1 MILADAAGGIC
12 RLVTGPSSQWHGDV
26 EEARPRIYF
35 ANHTSHLDFPLIWSA
50 LPATLRARVRP
61 VAGRDYWERTA
72 PRRFMADRVFHAVL
86 VDRGARASG
95 LDAARASI
103 RTMAAALD
111 RGHSLIVFPEGT
123 RSRDGSLGP
132 FKSGLYHLSRARPD
146 VACVPVFIGNA
157 HRILPKG
164 EAMPVPLLARVVFG
178 SPIRVE
184 AGEDK
189 QTFLA
194 RARAAL
200 QMPGGGDDRTH

>member
-12 RLVTGPSSQWHGDV
+12 RLVTGTSSQWHGDV
-26 EEARPRIYF
+26 EEMRPRIYF
-35 ANHTSHLDFPLIWSA
+35 ANHTSHLDFLLVWSA
-50 LPATLRARVRP
+50 LPAALRARVRP

-86 VDRGARASG
+86 VDRGARASR

-103 RTMAAALD
+103 RAMAAALD

-132 FKSGLYHLSRARPD
+132 FKSGLYHLARARPD
-146 VACVPVFIGNA
+146 VDCVPVLIGNA

-164 EAMPVPLLARVVFG
+164 EAVPVPLLAQVVFG
-178 SPIRVE
+178 SSIRV
-184 AGEDK
+184 ATGEDK

-200 QMPGGGDDRTH
+200 EMPGGGDGRAH